1 MQGILLAMSNM
12 LNDRQPQET
21 KSKLFNVLPMTIKM
35 EKSDGLFCTTIFH
48 LIFELI
54 NFFATSCNVMTFCEF
69 CFPCVVK

>member
-21 KSKLFNVLPMTIKM
+21 KSKLFNVLPMTMKM

-48 LIFELI
+48 LIF
-54 NFFATSCNVMTFCEF
+54 
-69 CFPCVVK
+69 